1 MRKQFGIFENPG
13 GPRSYFVLLVCCL
26 LVWFVCPGAD
36 AAVFLYY
43 YWFVCSVFSLTSG
56 TNTLPYFNNKH
67 NRPFPSSLVPL
78 FQNESKSETFH
89 MKMSSTCSFILMQIK
104 VIFITMVSHLDSL

>member
-1 MRKQFGIFENPG
+1 MLLF
-13 GPRSYFVLLVCCL
+13 FV
-26 LVWFVCPGAD
+26 
-36 AAVFLYY
+36 YY

-89 MKMSSTCSFILMQIK
+89 VKISSAYSFIHMQIK
-104 VIFITMVSHLDSL
+104 VIFIKNGFALRFALKQRHKGTRKWPIHSAFYLPAQISHYQVLTAIG

>member
-1 MRKQFGIFENPG
+1 MLLF
-13 GPRSYFVLLVCCL
+13 FV
-26 LVWFVCPGAD
+26 
-36 AAVFLYY
+36 YY

-56 TNTLPYFNNKH
+56 TNTLPYFNHKH
-67 NRPFPSSLVPL
+67 NTPFPSSLVPL

-89 MKMSSTCSFILMQIK
+89 VKISSACSFILMQIK